1 MGLWLVCLPS
11 PNWKVCVCVQT
22 MNKMYH
28 KSIKNFYW
36 AVTYGVVWYFMVHG
50 YCTYLVD
57 KCPYLDDQVD
67 KCTSVAGNK
76 GGSCKD
82 SFIILHF

>member
-1 MGLWLVCLPS
+1 MVSLSALPKLKS
-11 PNWKVCVCVQT
+11 VCVYKLCTKFIINQSKT
-22 MNKMYH
+22 FIEGLDM
-28 KSIKNFYW
+28 
-36 AVTYGVVWYFMVHG
+36 VWYGTSWYMVG

>member
-1 MGLWLVCLPS
+1 
-11 PNWKVCVCVQT
+11 
-22 MNKMYH
+22 
-28 KSIKNFYW
+28 
-36 AVTYGVVWYFMVHG
+36 MVHG

>member
-1 MGLWLVCLPS
+1 M
-11 PNWKVCVCVQT
+11 
-22 MNKMYH
+22 
-28 KSIKNFYW
+28 
-36 AVTYGVVWYFMVHG
+36 VWYGTSWYMVG